1 MTLDVQFMTMISM
14 ILGGIYL
21 GVALET
27 FRRFSPY
34 WKNNRILT
42 YSMEICF
49 WLMQSFIL
57 FYILFRVNGGEIRIY
72 SALACLLGFSAY
84 KALVASFYKHFL
96 ERIIIIVNSIY
107 RFFVKVINALIIQP
121 VKYIIHFLITCLL
134 LILNGLYTILSFL
147 LKIIVTPVFW
157 VLKKIYHLLPKS
169 LQNILYKIAGFYST
183 IKNIIIKV
191 VRKLKRR

>member
-42 YSMEICF
+42 YFMEICF
-49 WLMQSFIL
+49 WLIQSFVL
-57 FYILFRVNGGEIRIY
+57 FYILFRVNGGEIRVY

-84 KALVASFYKHFL
+84 KALAANFYKRFL
-96 ERIIIIVNSIY
+96 ERIIIIVTSIY
-107 RFFVKVINALIIQP
+107 RFFVKVINGLIIQP
-121 VKYIIHFLITCLL
+121 IKYIIYFFITCLL
-134 LILNGLYTILSFL
+134 LILKGLYTTLSFL
-147 LKIIVTPVFW
+147 LKVIVTPVFW
-157 VLKKIYHLLPKS
+157 ILKKVYHLLPEG
-169 LQNILYKIAGFYST
+169 LQNILCKIAGFYST

-191 VRKLKRR
+191 AKKFKRR